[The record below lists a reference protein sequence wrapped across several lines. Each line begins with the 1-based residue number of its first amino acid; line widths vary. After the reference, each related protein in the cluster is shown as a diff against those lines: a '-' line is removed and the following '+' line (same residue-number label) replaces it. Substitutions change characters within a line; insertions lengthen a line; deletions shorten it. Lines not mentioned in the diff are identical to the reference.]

1 MNTIKVNIKDKI
13 AVLSLDRGR
22 SNAMNSEMISELEA
36 DNQFQKQ
43 ILD

>member
-22 SNAMNSEMISELEA
+22 SNAINSEMVSELPQMIRNIEN
-36 DNQFQKQ
+36 D
-43 ILD
+43 L